1 MPELI
6 QFREGD
12 VLVAVRTAD
21 DASPGAGERAARQLD
36 RSFAGALKVCRRLGD
51 EFATQ
56 IDGMTRVEGAALEV
70 GLQFTSRGEL
80 YIAESA
86 DHAALKITFT
96 FKR

>member
-6 QFREGD
+6 QFRDGD

-21 DASPGAGERAARQLD
+21 DASQPGVADKPRVLD
-36 RSFAGALKVCRRLGD
+36 RSFAGALKLCRRIGD

-56 IDGMTRVEGAALEV
+56 IDGMTRVEGAELEV
-70 GLQFTSRGEL
+70 GFQFTPRGDL
-80 YIAESA
+80 YIVEA
-86 DHAALKITFT
+86 DGQAALKVKFT